1 VNESSVAKQ
10 ELRKKLSLPGVA
22 DAQKALSTLAQWSVF
37 KDAETVG
44 IYIAMKDEVK
54 LDELLSCAKK
64 VYLPIYDKVK
74 ESYEMALVQDSKDLV
89 EGKFGILEPSSDCP
103 LAAVDEIKLWLIPG
117 RAFDRYGNRLGR
129 GKGFYDR
136 LLAGESGVKVGVP
149 ADGKVL
155 DSLPVDEWDIK
166 MNFLLLEDEV
176 VKCK

>member
-1 VNESSVAKQ
+1 MNESSVAKQ
-10 ELRKKLSLPGVA
+10 EFRKKLSVPAVA
-22 DAQKALSTLAQWSVF
+22 NAQKALSTLTQWSVF
-37 KDAETVG
+37 KEAEAVG

-54 LDELLSCAKK
+54 LDELLNYAKK

-74 ESYEMALVQDSKDLV
+74 ESYEMALVKDSKDLV

-117 RAFDRYGNRLGR
+117 RAFDKYGNRLGR

-136 LLAGESGVKVGVP
+136 LLAGESGVKVGVT